1 MEESIKELLIK
12 GKEDSYYMEK
22 VINTFSPLIKSYS
35 RKAGWKIETEDMESL
50 LTIRLIEIVRTM
62 KVLDLDGQNVKYIS
76 TGIRFHFLNIL
87 KKINNIQEQENFDL
101 DKLDNTGVADKTD
114 TVFDELI
121 QSIDEKK
128 REILTLKFK
137 EMYTDQEIADKLNIT
152 RQAVNKQ
159 LRKAYQQILPYAK

>member
-12 GKEDSYYMEK
+12 GKEDSYYMDK
-22 VINTFSPLIKSYS
+22 VIKTFLPLIKSYS

-76 TGIRFHFLNIL
+76 MGIKFHFLNIL
-87 KKINNIQEQENFDL
+87 KKINNIQEQESFNL
-101 DKLDNTGVADKTD
+101 DDLDNTGATDKTD
-114 TVFDELI
+114 IVFHDLMNFV
-121 QSIDEKK
+121 DEKK
-128 REILTLKFK
+128 REILSLKFK
-137 EMYTDQEIADKLNIT
+137 DMYTDQEIADKLNIT